1 MSDAA
6 LSFGLG
12 IFTGQARP
20 GSGIDVS
27 GEYRAIPEIAA
38 AAEARGFAAIWLSE
52 HHGADDSYLPSPM
65 PMLAAVAAVTHR
77 IRLGTAVLVPA
88 LHDPVRLAE
97 DIAVVDQLSAGRVT
111 IGFGLGWRS
120 AEFAAAGVKLVE
132 RVGRT
137 TEAIALLRHLFSGNP
152 APFAGRYHRIPRPR
166 LRPLP
171 FQPGGPPIL
180 LAGSQ
185 ESSIRR
191 AARIG
196 DGLIYSR
203 TGPTAAAVQPTLR
216 HIADALR
223 WIDEGFGPRP
233 GEFPVTL
240 LLNLALAEDGDPWAV
255 VGPGVDHQFR
265 TYAAWKSE
273 EAGEAFGAE
282 RATAAI
288 AAGRAV
294 TIQGDASA
302 IRMQLKRWIDA
313 VYPRR
318 PLHLVVKLHY
328 PGVTARRTI
337 RALDRFARDVMGA
350 LSIGPG
356 AAVRTVPS

>member
-137 TEAIALLRHLFSGNP
+137 TEAIALLRHLFCGNP
-152 APFAGRYHRIPRPR
+152 APFAGRYHRVPHPR

-185 ESSIRR
+185 EASIRR
-191 AARIG
+191 AARIA

-233 GEFPVTL
+233 GQFPVTL
-240 LLNLALAEDGDPWAV
+240 LLNLALAEDGDPLGRRGTRRRSPV
-255 VGPGVDHQFR
+255 PHLR
-265 TYAAWKSE
+265 RLE
-273 EAGEAFGAE
+273 ERGGG
-282 RATAAI
+282 RSVR
-288 AAGRAV
+288 GRAR
-294 TIQGDASA
+294 DC
-302 IRMQLKRWIDA
+302 RHRRR
-313 VYPRR
+313 PRR
-318 PLHLVVKLHY
+318 HHC
-328 PGVTARRTI
+328 RRC
-337 RALDRFARDVMGA
+337 RCNSHAVEALDRRRLSTPSAPPCRQAA
-350 LSIGPG
+350 LSWRHRPADDPRVG
-356 AAVRTVPS
+356 